1 MFARTRREYD
11 DAQKGGRDV
20 SWPPYGFR
28 GQVLQGFAFLQTQS
42 YSSCIRPSQSCVV
55 NRKNVFPQKR

>member
-28 GQVLQGFAFLQTQS
+28 GQVLQGFAFFCRLKVTAVAS
-42 YSSCIRPSQSCVV
+42 ELANHVL
-55 NRKNVFPQKR
+55 

>member
-1 MFARTRREYD
+1 MIKEIEGMFARTRREYD

-28 GQVLQGFAFLQTQS
+28 GQVLQGFAFCKLKVAS
-42 YSSCIRPSQSCVV
+42 KLANHVL
-55 NRKNVFPQKR
+55 